1 MRLLEFDVAKAIC
14 IILVVMGHYAVKQPV
29 WWTTVHDII
38 YTFHMPLFMFA
49 SGYIYIAFK
58 KEERYTS
65 FLCKK
70 VKRLLIPYIVT
81 SIIVVT
87 IKLLSQNFLYVENS
101 VTILSYLRLFYLPEA
116 GYYLWFI
123 WALWWMFVI
132 VPLFKSK
139 EHRIFLFFVAILL
152 HYTAWT
158 ENFTD
163 IFCIKQTAF
172 MLIWFMLGV
181 ISFDWKLLVN
191 LVKPSHLI
199 FALIIFSLAIVVC
212 IVINNSLEGDYFI
225 IRNEYLLEGAKI
237 LCPYCGIF
245 FIMIASKYITQI
257 GVPKWL
263 MTIAGS
269 TYIIYLF
276 HTTVMGL
283 AKAILMKIPSLQ
295 LWPVVDII
303 IVVAMGIS
311 VPILMQKIFQKYRLT
326 RIMFGLK

>member
-38 YTFHMPLFMFA
+38 YSFHMPLFMFA

-87 IKLLSQNFLYVENS
+87 IKLLSQNFLYVENP

-132 VPLFKSK
+132 VPLFKRK
-139 EHRIFLFFVAILL
+139 EHRIFLFIVAILL
-152 HYTAWT
+152 HYTTWK

-163 IFCIKQTAF
+163 IFCIKQTAH

-181 ISFDWKLLVN
+181 ICYDWKLSIN
-191 LVKPSHLI
+191 KVKPNLLI
-199 FALIIFSLAIVVC
+199 FAIIIFSLAIVVG
-212 IVINNSLEGDYFI
+212 IVINSPLEGV
-225 IRNEYLLEGAKI
+225 KI

-276 HTTVMGL
+276 HTTVMGF
-283 AKAILMKIPSLQ
+283 AKAILMKIPSLHS
-295 LWPVVDII
+295 WPVVGII

-326 RIMFGLK
+326 KIMFGLK